1 MDESFLAERWV
12 DAWNRRDLSSLLAL
26 YADDAEVVSPFVTL
40 LASVRGASLRGKP
53 ALRVHFEASWTVGP
67 GGRMEIEEIHSGRD
81 ELTFLVRGGCAPRM
95 EMSFHLDGDGLI
107 ARSESRLCREV
118 PTGGAA

>member
-1 MDESFLAERWV
+1 MNAMLLADHWV
-12 DAWNRRDLSSLLAL
+12 DAWNRRDLAELLTL
-26 YADDAEVVSPFVTL
+26 YADDVAIVSPFVTL

-53 ALRVHFEASWTVGP
+53 ALRAHFEASWAVGP
-67 GGRMEIEEIHSGRD
+67 GGRMELEEIRPGED

-95 EMSFHLDGDGLI
+95 EMSFRLNGEGLI
-107 ARSESRLCREV
+107 ARSESRLRGEV